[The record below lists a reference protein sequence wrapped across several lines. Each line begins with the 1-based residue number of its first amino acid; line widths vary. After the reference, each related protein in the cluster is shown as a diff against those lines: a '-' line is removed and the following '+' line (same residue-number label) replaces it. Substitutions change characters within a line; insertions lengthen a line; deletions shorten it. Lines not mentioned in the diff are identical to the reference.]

1 VTRIALVAVALLS
14 LTAAAEAST
23 KLDDSLSPRQRV
35 ETTARWRYDGT
46 GDWNEDQINALVAQ
60 VSAMQFRLRTAPYVG
75 KNAEIYLSIPQNVVG
90 LKVPNAM
97 RVEWTTHGTFAPGSV
112 IPGNRALVWRGKI
125 TQPVMSDYFDFS
137 IYFDARNWERGIEFD
152 PVFEIDTSP

>member
-1 VTRIALVAVALLS
+1 MKRIAPVAVALLA
-14 LTAAAEAST
+14 LAATAEAAT

-35 ETTARWRYDGT
+35 ETTARWRYDGA
-46 GDWNEDQINALVAQ
+46 GDWNEDQVNALVAQ
-60 VSAMQFRLRTAPYVG
+60 VSAMQFRLRTAPYIG
-75 KNAEIYLSIPQNVVG
+75 KNAEIYLTIPQHVVG

-97 RVEWTTHGTFAPGSV
+97 RVEWTTRGTFAPGAV

-125 TQPVMSDYFDFS
+125 TEAVMSDYFDFS

>member
-1 VTRIALVAVALLS
+1 MTRIALVAVALLS

-97 RVEWTTHGTFAPGSV
+97 RVEWTTHGTFAP
-112 IPGNRALVWRGKI
+112 
-125 TQPVMSDYFDFS
+125 
-137 IYFDARNWERGIEFD
+137 
-152 PVFEIDTSP
+152 